1 MKPTQERNRLYSKS
15 DAPTHPWRLWGPYV
29 SERSWAGVREDY
41 SPDGNAWDYFPHD
54 HARSR
59 AYRWGEDG
67 LAGICDRYQ
76 LLCFSPAFW
85 NGHDPILK
93 ERLFGLTPNEG
104 NHGEDVKEYYFYL
117 DSTPT
122 HSFMRWN
129 FKYPQRAYPYQQLI
143 DENRRRGPHDPEFEL
158 LDTGIFDDDRYF
170 DIFVEYAK
178 AAPGDLRIRIEAFNR
193 GPDPAPL
200 HIIPQLWFRNRWSW
214 DGKNNPRPRL
224 SVHAEDKST
233 LALLADD
240 SGCPPVTGLPF
251 EYRLGPH
258 ILEAQP
264 GGTPLFTDN
273 ETNAEKLF
281 GPGAKN
287 LSPFTKDAFHRHL
300 VDGENSTN
308 PARTGTKAGIHYRFD
323 IPPGGSAVVE
333 LRLAESGAP
342 GSLADNGSI
351 FAARRAEADEFYDS
365 IHPPRATP
373 DERRIQRQALA
384 GLLWSKQIYRFDVTK
399 WLEGDNPAA
408 PPPDSRRHIRNHHW
422 SHLNS
427 KRILSMPD
435 KWEYPWFAAWDLAFQ
450 AVPFALVDAEFAKEQ
465 LWLLLFDQFQH
476 PNGQLPAYEWE
487 FGDMNPPVHAWA
499 VWRVY
504 NMDRIRNGADR
515 PFLERCFHKLLM
527 NFSWWVNK
535 VDPAGNNVFEGG
547 FLGLDNITVID
558 RSEKLPDGTTLQQSD
573 GTGWMGMFCLNMMR
587 IALELAKENRT
598 YEALAT
604 KFFEHY
610 VYIGSAMKHMG
621 GEADLWDEKDGFFY
635 DLMRHPDGSYAKFR
649 VRSLV
654 GIIPMFAIERLE
666 EKWLEPF
673 TEFRANLRWFLEN
686 RGDIV
691 QRCVTTVENAS
702 GKTHVLAV
710 MNPEQL
716 HRLLLVLR
724 DPAEFAS
731 PYGLRSLSKH
741 HEKHPFHFGG
751 RSIGYEPAE
760 SIVKLKGGNSN
771 WRGPIWFPTSFML
784 VEVLRKLNTAY
795 GGKFA
800 IPRLRDTSKTIHLDE
815 LANGLS
821 NRLISIFTRG
831 KTGRRPAF
839 GRDEKFQSDPHWRD
853 HLLFHEYFH
862 GDTGAGLGAS
872 HQTGW
877 TALVASL
884 IDEWRR

>member
-1 MKPTQERNRLYSKS
+1 
-15 DAPTHPWRLWGPYV
+15 
-29 SERSWAGVREDY
+29 
-41 SPDGNAWDYFPHD
+41 
-54 HARSR
+54 
-59 AYRWGEDG
+59 
-67 LAGICDRYQ
+67 
-76 LLCFSPAFW
+76 
-85 NGHDPILK
+85 
-93 ERLFGLTPNEG
+93 
-104 NHGEDVKEYYFYL
+104 
-117 DSTPT
+117 
-122 HSFMRWN
+122 
-129 FKYPQRAYPYQQLI
+129 
-143 DENRRRGPHDPEFEL
+143 
-158 LDTGIFDDDRYF
+158 
-170 DIFVEYAK
+170 
-178 AAPGDLRIRIEAFNR
+178 
-193 GPDPAPL
+193 
-200 HIIPQLWFRNRWSW
+200 
-214 DGKNNPRPRL
+214 
-224 SVHAEDKST
+224 
-233 LALLADD
+233 
-240 SGCPPVTGLPF
+240 
-251 EYRLGPH
+251 
-258 ILEAQP
+258 
-264 GGTPLFTDN
+264 
-273 ETNAEKLF
+273 
-281 GPGAKN
+281 
-287 LSPFTKDAFHRHL
+287 
-300 VDGENSTN
+300 
-308 PARTGTKAGIHYRFD
+308 
-323 IPPGGSAVVE
+323 
-333 LRLAESGAP
+333 
-342 GSLADNGSI
+342 
-351 FAARRAEADEFYDS
+351 
-365 IHPPRATP
+365 
-373 DERRIQRQALA
+373 
-384 GLLWSKQIYRFDVTK
+384 
-399 WLEGDNPAA
+399 
-408 PPPDSRRHIRNHHW
+408 
-422 SHLNS
+422 
-427 KRILSMPD
+427 
-435 KWEYPWFAAWDLAFQ
+435 
-450 AVPFALVDAEFAKEQ
+450 
-465 LWLLLFDQFQH
+465 
-476 PNGQLPAYEWE
+476 
-487 FGDMNPPVHAWA
+487 
-499 VWRVY
+499 
-504 NMDRIRNGADR
+504 MDRIRNGADR

-654 GIIPMFAIERLE
+654 GVIPMFAIERLE

-716 HRLLLVLR
+716 HRLLLALR